1 MGFVGSYHLC
11 VPRKA
16 EDGYMFIPIP
26 SLQLVIWPTSS
37 NRMLVENGKGVL
49 LLQHDQWVSKFT
61 SDHLDVNT
69 ESQSPSNGF
78 STFMSW
84 GQQSNKL
91 PYVAPCT

>member
-26 SLQLVIWPTSS
+26 SLQLVI
-37 NRMLVENGKGVL
+37 
-49 LLQHDQWVSKFT
+49 